1 MEILA
6 NMIGDYPPGAE
17 YDPNAPYNQ
26 KEQEPVYIDVCVS
39 CTLSKS
45 TTIKGNPEVDDL
57 KDIYEQ
63 QEYTIPELLDE
74 FDWFLRK
81 EIVETKATIKLLDD
95 DMSNAK
101 KALES
106 SIIQYNN
113 MLKSIKG
120 WTVDELE
127 VIKE

>member
-1 MEILA
+1 
-6 NMIGDYPPGAE
+6 MIGDYPPGAAN
-17 YDPNAPYNQ
+17 DPNAPYNQ
-26 KEQEPVYIDVCVS
+26 KEQELVDIDVCIS

-45 TTIKGNPEVDDL
+45 TTIEGNPEVDDL

-74 FDWFLRK
+74 FIKILKK
-81 EIVETKATIKLLDD
+81 EIAEINATIKLLDD
-95 DMSNAK
+95 NMSNAK

-106 SIIQYNN
+106 NISHYNN
-113 MLKSIKG
+113 LLDSLKG

>member
-1 MEILA
+1 
-6 NMIGDYPPGAE
+6 MIGDYPPGAE
-17 YDPNAPYNQ
+17 NDPNAPYNQ
-26 KEQEPVYIDVCVS
+26 KEQEPIDIDVCVS

-45 TTIKGNPEVDDL
+45 TTIEGNPEVDDL

-74 FDWFLRK
+74 FIKILKK
-81 EIVETKATIKLLDD
+81 EIAEINATIKLLDD
-95 DMSNAK
+95 NMSNAK

-106 SIIQYNN
+106 NISHYNN
-113 MLKSIKG
+113 LLDSLKG

>member
-1 MEILA
+1 
-6 NMIGDYPPGAE
+6 MIGDYPPGAE
-17 YDPNAPYNQ
+17 NDPNAPYNQ
-26 KEQEPVYIDVCVS
+26 KEQEPVDIDVCVS

-63 QEYTIPELLDE
+63 QDYTIPELLRE
-74 FDWFLRK
+74 FGWIL
-81 EIVETKATIKLLDD
+81 EIKIIEIEAAIKFNDNI
-95 DMSNAK
+95 SSAK
-101 KALES
+101 KRASVS
-106 SIIQYNN
+106 SISHYNN

-120 WTVDELE
+120 WIVDELE

>member
-1 MEILA
+1 
-6 NMIGDYPPGAE
+6 MIGDYPPGAE
-17 YDPNAPYNQ
+17 HDPNAPYNQ
-26 KEQEPVYIDVCVS
+26 KEQEPVDIDVCVS

-45 TTIKGNPEVDDL
+45 TTIEGNPEVDDL

-63 QEYTIPELLDE
+63 QEYTIPELLRE
-74 FDWFLRK
+74 FGWFL
-81 EIVETKATIKLLDD
+81 EIKIIEIEAAIKFNDN
-95 DMSNAK
+95 MSNAK

-106 SIIQYNN
+106 NISHYNN
-113 MLKSIKG
+113 LLDSLKG

>member
-17 YDPNAPYNQ
+17 HDPNAPYNQ
-26 KEQEPVYIDVCVS
+26 KEQEPVDIDVCVS

-45 TTIKGNPEVDDL
+45 TTIEGNPEVDDL

-81 EIVETKATIKLLDD
+81 EIVETKATIKSLDD
-95 DMSNAK
+95 NMSNVK

-106 SIIQYNN
+106 SISHYNN

>member
-1 MEILA
+1 
-6 NMIGDYPPGAE
+6 MIGDYPPGAAN
-17 YDPNAPYNQ
+17 DPNAPYNQ
-26 KEQEPVYIDVCVS
+26 KEQEPVDIDVCVS

-45 TTIKGNPEVDDL
+45 TTIEGNPEVDDL

-74 FDWFLRK
+74 FIKILKK
-81 EIVETKATIKLLDD
+81 EIAEINATIKLLDD
-95 DMSNAK
+95 NMSNAK

-106 SIIQYNN
+106 NISHYNN
-113 MLKSIKG
+113 LLDSLKG

>member
-1 MEILA
+1 MKILA

-17 YDPNAPYNQ
+17 HDPNAPYNQ
-26 KEQEPVYIDVCVS
+26 KEQEPIDIDVCVS

-45 TTIKGNPEVDDL
+45 TTIEGNPEVDDL

-63 QEYTIPELLDE
+63 QDYTIPELLDE
-74 FDWFLRK
+74 FIKILKK
-81 EIVETKATIKLLDD
+81 EIAEINATIKLLDD
-95 DMSNAK
+95 NMSNAK

-106 SIIQYNN
+106 SVSHYNN

>member
-1 MEILA
+1 
-6 NMIGDYPPGAE
+6 MIGDYPPGAAN
-17 YDPNAPYNQ
+17 DPNAPYNQ
-26 KEQEPVYIDVCVS
+26 KEQEPVDIDVCVS

-45 TTIKGNPEVDDL
+45 TTIESNPEVDDL

-74 FDWFLRK
+74 FIKILKK
-81 EIVETKATIKLLDD
+81 EIAEINATIKLLDD
-95 DMSNAK
+95 NMSNAK

-106 SIIQYNN
+106 NISHYNN
-113 MLKSIKG
+113 LLDSLKG

>member
-1 MEILA
+1 
-6 NMIGDYPPGAE
+6 MIGDYPPGAE
-17 YDPNAPYNQ
+17 HDPNAPYNQ
-26 KEQEPVYIDVCVS
+26 KEQEPVDIDVCVS

-45 TTIKGNPEVDDL
+45 TTIEGNPEVDDL

-74 FDWFLRK
+74 FIKILKK
-81 EIVETKATIKLLDD
+81 EIAEINATIKLLDD
-95 DMSNAK
+95 NMSNAK

-106 SIIQYNN
+106 NISHYNN
-113 MLKSIKG
+113 LLDSLKG

>member
-1 MEILA
+1 
-6 NMIGDYPPGAE
+6 MIGDYPPGAE
-17 YDPNAPYNQ
+17 NDPNAPYNQ
-26 KEQEPVYIDVCVS
+26 KEQEPVDIDVCVS

-74 FDWFLRK
+74 FDWILRK
-81 EIVETKATIKLLDD
+81 EIAETKATIKSLDD
-95 DMSNAK
+95 NMSNAK

-113 MLKSIKG
+113 ILKSIKG

>member
-1 MEILA
+1 
-6 NMIGDYPPGAE
+6 MIGDYPPGAE
-17 YDPNAPYNQ
+17 HDPNAPYNQ
-26 KEQEPVYIDVCVS
+26 KEQEPIDINVCVS

-45 TTIKGNPEVDDL
+45 TTIEGNPEVDDL

-63 QEYTIPELLDE
+63 QDYTIPELLDE
-74 FDWFLRK
+74 FIKILKK
-81 EIVETKATIKLLDD
+81 EIAEINATIKLLDD
-95 DMSNAK
+95 NMSNAK

-106 SIIQYNN
+106 SVSHYNN

>member
-1 MEILA
+1 
-6 NMIGDYPPGAE
+6 MIGDYPPGAE
-17 YDPNAPYNQ
+17 HDPNAPYNQ
-26 KEQEPVYIDVCVS
+26 KEQEPVDIDVCVS

-45 TTIKGNPEVDDL
+45 TTIGGNPEVDDL

-74 FDWFLRK
+74 FIKILKK
-81 EIVETKATIKLLDD
+81 EIAEINATIKLLDD
-95 DMSNAK
+95 NMSNAE

-106 SIIQYNN
+106 NISHYNN
-113 MLKSIKG
+113 LLDSLKG

>member
-26 KEQEPVYIDVCVS
+26 KEQEPVDIDVCVS

-45 TTIKGNPEVDDL
+45 TTIEGNSEVADL
-57 KDIYEQ
+57 KDMYEE

-74 FDWFLRK
+74 FIKILKR
-81 EIVETKATIKLLDD
+81 EIVEINATIKLLDD
-95 DMSNAK
+95 NMSNAK
-101 KALES
+101 KALEVNIS
-106 SIIQYNN
+106 HYNN
-113 MLKSIKG
+113 LLESLKG
-120 WTVDELE
+120 WTIDELE

>member
-1 MEILA
+1 
-6 NMIGDYPPGAE
+6 MIGDYPPGAE

-26 KEQEPVYIDVCVS
+26 KEQEPVDIDVCVS

-45 TTIKGNPEVDDL
+45 TTIEGNPEVDDL

-63 QEYTIPELLDE
+63 QEYTIPELLRE
-74 FDWFLRK
+74 FGWIL
-81 EIVETKATIKLLDD
+81 EIKIIEIEAAIKFNDNMSSAKKRALVHSISHYNNLLD
-95 DMSNAK
+95 S
-101 KALES
+101 L
-106 SIIQYNN
+106 
-113 MLKSIKG
+113 KG

>member
-1 MEILA
+1 
-6 NMIGDYPPGAE
+6 MIGDYPPGAAN
-17 YDPNAPYNQ
+17 DPNAPYNQ
-26 KEQEPVYIDVCVS
+26 KEQEPVDIDVCVS

-45 TTIKGNPEVDDL
+45 TTIGGNPEVDDL

-74 FDWFLRK
+74 FIKILKK
-81 EIVETKATIKLLDD
+81 EIAEINATIKLLDD
-95 DMSNAK
+95 NMSNAK

-106 SIIQYNN
+106 NISHYNN
-113 MLKSIKG
+113 LLDSLKG

>member
-1 MEILA
+1 
-6 NMIGDYPPGAE
+6 MIGDYPPGAAN
-17 YDPNAPYNQ
+17 DPNAPYNQ
-26 KEQEPVYIDVCVS
+26 KEQEPVDIDVCVS

-45 TTIKGNPEVDDL
+45 TTIEGNPEVDDL

-74 FDWFLRK
+74 FDWILRK
-81 EIVETKATIKLLDD
+81 EIAETKATIKSLDD
-95 DMSNAK
+95 NMSNAK

-127 VIKE
+127 VIRE

>member
-1 MEILA
+1 
-6 NMIGDYPPGAE
+6 MIGDYPPGAE
-17 YDPNAPYNQ
+17 YAPNAPYNQ
-26 KEQEPVYIDVCVS
+26 KEQEPLDIDVCVS

-45 TTIKGNPEVDDL
+45 TTIGGNPEVDDL

-74 FDWFLRK
+74 FIKILKK
-81 EIVETKATIKLLDD
+81 EIAEINATIKLLDD
-95 DMSNAK
+95 NMSNAK

-106 SIIQYNN
+106 NISHYNN
-113 MLKSIKG
+113 LLDSLKG

>member
-1 MEILA
+1 
-6 NMIGDYPPGAE
+6 MIGDYPPGAAN
-17 YDPNAPYNQ
+17 DPNAPYNQ
-26 KEQEPVYIDVCVS
+26 KEQEPVDIDVCVS

-45 TTIKGNPEVDDL
+45 TTIGGNPEVDDL

-74 FDWFLRK
+74 FDWILRK
-81 EIVETKATIKLLDD
+81 EIAETKATIKSLDD
-95 DMSNAK
+95 NMSNAK

-106 SIIQYNN
+106 NISHYNN
-113 MLKSIKG
+113 LLDSLKG

>member
-6 NMIGDYPPGAE
+6 NMIGDYPLGAE
-17 YDPNAPYNQ
+17 HDPNAPYNQ
-26 KEQEPVYIDVCVS
+26 KEQEPVDIDVCVS

-45 TTIKGNPEVDDL
+45 TTIEGNPEVDDL

-74 FDWFLRK
+74 FDWILRK
-81 EIVETKATIKLLDD
+81 EIAETKATIKLLDD
-95 DMSNAK
+95 NMSNAK

>member
-17 YDPNAPYNQ
+17 HDPNAPYNQ
-26 KEQEPVYIDVCVS
+26 KEQEPIDIDVCVS
-39 CTLSKS
+39 CTFSKS
-45 TTIKGNPEVDDL
+45 TTIGGNPEVDDL

-74 FDWFLRK
+74 FIKILKK
-81 EIVETKATIKLLDD
+81 EIAETKATIKLLDD
-95 DMSNAK
+95 NMSNAK
-101 KALES
+101 KALEYNIS
-106 SIIQYNN
+106 HYNN
-113 MLKSIKG
+113 LLDSLKG